1 MEAVNLRY
9 IALALLTAVVLLFAF
24 NRNNNNSKEF
34 YGGPVKNV
42 RKVPISDCYRR
53 CDIWMSNCMRDRPG
67 DEHRCVEMGEAC
79 RAECYYSN
87 SHRQ

>member
-1 MEAVNLRY
+1 MFL
-9 IALALLTAVVLLFAF
+9 ILGISLLFMIT
-24 NRNNNNSKEF
+24 RTGITKEF
-34 YGGPVKNV
+34 YGGPVKNI
-42 RKVPISDCYRR
+42 RKVPISDCYRQ
-53 CDIWMSNCMRDRPG
+53 CDIWMSNCIRDRPG

>member
-1 MEAVNLRY
+1 MRAHITILVL
-9 IALALLTAVVLLFAF
+9 IALFIIITYKGRV
-24 NRNNNNSKEF
+24 KEY
-34 YGGPVKNV
+34 YGGPIKNI

-53 CDIWMSNCMRDRPG
+53 CDIWMGNCIRDRPG

>member
-1 MEAVNLRY
+1 MKSLYLYY
-9 IALALLTAVVLLFAF
+9 IALVLFIIAICLLTIKG
-24 NRNNNNSKEF
+24 STKEF
-34 YGGPVKNV
+34 YGGPVKNI